1 VKIITDDDPSMIFL
15 WPISCKR
22 LFQDIGKKNMNK
34 EMHRE
39 HDLNDPNFYNL
50 SKNKC
55 CEILRF

>member
-1 VKIITDDDPSMIFL
+1 MKIVTNDDPSMIFL

-34 EMHRE
+34 ENHRE
-39 HDLNDPNFYNL
+39 HDLNDPNFYNI

-55 CEILRF
+55 CKILRF